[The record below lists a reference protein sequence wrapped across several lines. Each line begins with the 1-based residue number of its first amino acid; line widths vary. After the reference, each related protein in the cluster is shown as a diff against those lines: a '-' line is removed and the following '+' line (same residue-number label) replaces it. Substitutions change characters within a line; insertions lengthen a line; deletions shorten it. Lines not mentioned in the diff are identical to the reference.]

1 MDTITVTL
9 SDDKLEH
16 FRQLADQFGV
26 SLNDLLCASIEDALG
41 RSDARFEQA
50 VERLLEKNAALYKR
64 LA

>member
-9 SDDKLEH
+9 SNDRLE
-16 FRQLADQFGV
+16 RLQQMAAQFGV
-26 SLNDLLCASIEDALG
+26 SVNDLLCASIEDVLG
-41 RSDARFEQA
+41 RSDAQFEQA

>member
-9 SDDKLEH
+9 SNDRLE
-16 FRQLADQFGV
+16 RLQQMADQFGV
-26 SLNDLLCASIEDALG
+26 SVNDLLCASIEDVLG
-41 RSDARFEQA
+41 RSDARFKQT